1 LDRDDDDDDDDD
13 AAAAVVAAADT
24 QPEKTDMG
32 VLIDVSLGQL

>member
-13 AAAAVVAAADT
+13 DAVVAAADT
-24 QPEKTDMG
+24 QPEETDMG